1 MVMMNKTGSP
11 SIFFRP
17 DTMAENVHV
26 ITIMNKSINRPSRFV
41 GGKKEGQCFTMVQ
54 RFVGSLL
61 IS

>member
-1 MVMMNKTGSP
+1 MNKTGSP
-11 SIFFRP
+11 SIFSRP

-26 ITIMNKSINRPSRFV
+26 ITIMNTSINRPSWLV
-41 GGKKEGQCFTMVQ
+41 GGKKEGQRFTMVQ

>member
-1 MVMMNKTGSP
+1 MNKAGSQ
-11 SIFFRP
+11 SIFSRP

-26 ITIMNKSINRPSRFV
+26 ITIMNKSINRPSRFA
-41 GGKKEGQCFTMVQ
+41 GGKKESQCFTMVQ